1 MNVFIAEC
9 YASNTDYPHNNVS
22 MWRQTSENSDGKWHW
37 ILKDLDYISRHDSS
51 WDMFKYMLGTT
62 DPTDQEYNLS
72 NVETTVLC
80 RRLYERMMSFP
91 EFRNNFIATYA
102 TYLGDFL
109 RPDVCL
115 PVIRE
120 IDEEIIDEIGPTF
133 AAYPNMVT
141 VKKHQTSVERLC
153 NYVKNR
159 PASVY
164 KQLSDYFSLGNVIP
178 VTIQN
183 AASTEGTIN
192 VSGTPLSTGMFEGA
206 WFSQFPICIE
216 YSGDS
221 NVAWMMTVV
230 HTDGTESQ
238 SVYDTSYIQPS
249 LSSCVQ
255 GDSVSFVMTDIGITS
270 IQNIDRNKDVC
281 AIYDASGRK
290 ISAMQRGLNI
300 VCYAD
305 GTRKKMVKY

>member
-1 MNVFIAEC
+1 
-9 YASNTDYPHNNVS
+9 
-22 MWRQTSENSDGKWHW
+22 MWRQINESGDTLWHW

-62 DPTDQEYNLS
+62 DPTDQEYALS
-72 NVETTVLC
+72 TQEGTVLC
-80 RRLYERMMSFP
+80 RRLYEKMMSFP
-91 EFRNNFIATYA
+91 EFRNDFIASYA

-115 PVIRE
+115 PIIRE
-120 IDEEIIDEIGPTF
+120 MEDEIIDEIVPTSEAYGNMF
-133 AAYPNMVT
+133 ALRTHN
-141 VKKHQTSVERLC
+141 KNIERLC
-153 NYVKNR
+153 NYVASR
-159 PASVY
+159 PTSVY
-164 KQLSDYFSLGNVIP
+164 NQMADYFSLGSTIP
-178 VTIQN
+178 VTIEN
-183 AASTEGTIN
+183 HSKTANGTIL
-192 VSGTPLSTGMFEGA
+192 VCGTPLRTGRFEGA

-249 LSSCVQ
+249 LTSCVQ
-255 GDSVSFVMTDIGITS
+255 GDSVSFVMTDIGTS

-300 VCYAD
+300 VCYTD